1 MGKKGIGDEFEL
13 IAKYFAPL
21 AKGAPG
27 ALGLTDDAAIVDLPP
42 GERLVVAVDA
52 LVAGVHFLAGDP
64 PGDIARK
71 IVRVNLSDLAAM
83 GARPVGLLLSAVF
96 PEDMTGDWLEGF
108 AQGLKSDVEEF
119 AVPLMGGDMVSSPG
133 PLTLSL
139 TALGAV
145 PAAGALTRAGAC
157 PGDGIYVTGTIGD
170 GVLGLEVAR
179 GGLKNLA
186 PGPRHA
192 LLKRYRKPEP
202 RLAFGARLVDIG
214 HAAIDV
220 SDGLLADLE
229 HICACSGV
237 GARIAA
243 GKVPVSPAA
252 ESVLELDP
260 GRLSDFLGGG
270 DDYELL
276 FTASPE
282 SETDLHAIGE
292 ELGLGVTRIGVIT
305 EGSGLEVEDAEDLD
319 LSLERL
325 GFKHFQ

>member
-1 MGKKGIGDEFEL
+1 MGKRDVGNEFEL

-21 AKGAPG
+21 AKDAPG

-42 GERLVVAVDA
+42 GERLVVTLDA
-52 LVAGVHFLAGDP
+52 LVAGVHFLASDP

-83 GARPVGLLLSAVF
+83 GARPVGLLLSLVL
-96 PEDMTGDWLEGF
+96 PEDVTAGWLDEF
-108 AQGLKSDVEEF
+108 AKGLKSDVEEF
-119 AVPLMGGDMVSSPG
+119 AVPLIGGDTVSSPG

-145 PAAGALTRAGAC
+145 PGEQALTRSGAIV
-157 PGDGIYVTGTIGD
+157 GDGIYVTGTIGD
-170 GVLGLEVAR
+170 GVLGLEIAR
-179 GGLKNLA
+179 GGLEDLEPVLRDSLLA
-186 PGPRHA
+186 
-192 LLKRYRKPEP
+192 RYRRPEP
-202 RLAFGARLVDIG
+202 RLSFGARLIGLG

-220 SDGLLADLE
+220 SDGLLADLG
-229 HICACSGV
+229 HICACSDV
-237 GARIAA
+237 GARITARTIPLSA
-243 GKVPVSPAA
+243 GA
-252 ESVLELDP
+252 ERVLNSDP
-260 GRLSDFLGGG
+260 LRMSDLLGGG

-292 ELGLGVTRIGVIT
+292 ELGLGVTRIGTIGR
-305 EGSGLEVEDAEDLD
+305 GSGLEVEDAEALK
-319 LSLERL
+319 LSLKHL

>member
-1 MGKKGIGDEFEL
+1 MGGSGIGDEFEL

-21 AKGAPG
+21 AKDAPG

-42 GERLVVAVDA
+42 DEQLVVALDA
-52 LVAGVHFLAGDP
+52 LVAGVHFLASDP

-83 GARPVGLLLSAVF
+83 GARPVGLLLSLVL
-96 PEDMTGDWLEGF
+96 PQDVTLDWLQEF
-108 AQGLKSDVEEF
+108 AQGLKSDVEKF
-119 AVPLMGGDMVSSPG
+119 AVPLIGGDTVSSPG

-145 PAAGALTRAGAC
+145 PTAGALTRAGAR

-170 GVLGLEVAR
+170 GVLGLEVAQ
-179 GGLKNLA
+179 GGLKDLPPA
-186 PGPRHA
+186 HRDA
-192 LLKRYRKPEP
+192 LLARYRKPEP
-202 RLAFGARLVDIG
+202 RLEFGVRLVGIG

-237 GARIAA
+237 GASITA

-252 ESVLELDP
+252 KGVLQLDS
-260 GRLSDFLGGG
+260 GRLVDFLVGG

-282 SETDLHAIGE
+282 REAEIHAIGM
-292 ELGLGVTRIGVIT
+292 ELGLGVTLIGVIT
-305 EGSGLEVEDAEDLD
+305 EGGGLEVTDAEALD
-319 LSLERL
+319 LSLKRL